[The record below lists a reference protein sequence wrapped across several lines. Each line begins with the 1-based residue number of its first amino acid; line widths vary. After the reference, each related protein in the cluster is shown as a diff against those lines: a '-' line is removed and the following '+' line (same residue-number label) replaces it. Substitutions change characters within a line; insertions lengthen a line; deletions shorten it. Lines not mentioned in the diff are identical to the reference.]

1 MPPNQ
6 SPPIMS
12 THEIMQN
19 SDKAIYLENRDKMDE
34 YQHLND
40 HMNQEPDLQNFEPDK
55 NLSPLQYR
63 DDKVT
68 GFRLQKEASP
78 VNWVDK
84 SMLYQDK
91 RMKEDANFRNI
102 NKDSGGIA
110 IKQENGN
117 SYQQNGPLPPF
128 MN

>member
-1 MPPNQ
+1 M
-6 SPPIMS
+6 I
-12 THEIMQN
+12 QN
-19 SDKAIYLENRDKMDE
+19 TDKNLYITENREKVDD

-40 HMNQEPDLQNFEPDK
+40 TMNHEAELQNFEPDK
-55 NLSPLQYR
+55 NLNSLPQYR
-63 DDKVT
+63 DDKL

-91 RMKEDANFRNI
+91 RAKEDNNYRNMT
-102 NKDSGGIA
+102 NKDGIV

-117 SYQQNGPLPPF
+117 NFPQNGPLPPF